1 MMDYKQR
8 DYCERQKKQTDYD
21 LEVAYEL
28 GADYQKDLMEHRQQ
42 LQERKNR
49 RNQNRI
55 RKGQ

>member
-1 MMDYKQR
+1 MMDYRHR
-8 DYCERQKKQTDYD
+8 DYCDKQQKQKDYD

-28 GADYQKDLMEHRQQ
+28 GADYQKDLMDHARQ
-42 LQERKNR
+42 LQERKKR